1 MKIEMNFIYKMDN
14 FNLSVK
20 WNSSER
26 RIGILGASGCGKSM
40 TLKILAGIVT
50 PDSGK
55 IIVNGKTYF
64 DSEKNINIPP
74 QQRKIGYLFQ
84 NYALFPTMTI
94 EQNIGMGLLSYSK
107 KDRRDKINNLI
118 SRLHLE
124 ELRHHYPHELSG
136 GQQQRVALARI
147 LAYEPEIILLD
158 EPFSALDSFLKEKL
172 IKELQDILESYTGTM
187 IIVSHDMNE
196 IYTLSNYLF
205 ILEKGNIIEHNYT
218 SNLFKNPVH
227 MESAKLT
234 GLKNISPIEKINDYT
249 CYARNWHLTLHT
261 NTEISKDINYI
272 GFHAYDMVSSFKTVE
287 NTFAFQIKSTTQTP
301 QSTTYYLQ
309 PKLDSMGIYTG
320 EPIYYQQFFNLQK
333 TEFNT
338 IFNYLT
344 IPPDKLYLLL

>member
-1 MKIEMNFIYKMDN
+1 MKLEMNFIYKMNN
-14 FNLSVK
+14 FNLSIN
-20 WNSSER
+20 WESSER

-40 TLKILAGIVT
+40 TLKTLAGIAT

-94 EQNIGMGLLSYSK
+94 EQNISMGLLNYQK
-107 KDRRDKINNLI
+107 KTRRDKINRLI

-124 ELRHHYPHELSG
+124 ELRHRYPHELSG

-147 LAYEPEIILLD
+147 LAYEPELILLD
-158 EPFSALDSFLKEKL
+158 EPFSALDSFLKENL

-187 IIVSHDMNE
+187 IIVSHDMDE
-196 IYTLSNYLF
+196 IYTLSDYLF
-205 ILEKGNIIEHNYT
+205 ILEKGTIIEHNYT
-218 SNLFKNPVH
+218 DNLFKNPIH
-227 MESAKLT
+227 MESARLT

-249 CYARNWHLTLHT
+249 CYAQNWHLTLHT
-261 NTEISKDINYI
+261 NTEISRDINYV
-272 GFHAYDMVSSFKTVE
+272 GFHAYDMVSSLKANE
-287 NTFAFQIKSTTQTP
+287 NTFAFQIKSTTKTP
-301 QSTTYYLQ
+301 HRTTYYLQ
-309 PKLDSMGIYTG
+309 PKSDSMEIYTG
-320 EPIYYQQFFNLQK
+320 ELIYYQQFHNLQK

-338 IFNYLT
+338 TFNYLT